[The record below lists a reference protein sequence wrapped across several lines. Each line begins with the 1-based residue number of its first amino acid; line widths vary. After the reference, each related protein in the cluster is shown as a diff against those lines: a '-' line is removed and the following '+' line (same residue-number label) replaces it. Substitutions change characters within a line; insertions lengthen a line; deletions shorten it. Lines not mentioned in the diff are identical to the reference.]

1 MCVAFTFSGPPTSN
15 LGKQQGDT
23 KVVGRL
29 GQTLKLSCPIQAKP
43 EPMIEWGKVR
53 VVMAVIADN
62 HGDGHTCPPKL
73 SSLYKF

>member
-53 VVMAVIADN
+53 VVMAVIEETMGMGILAPQKWSWIIFD
-62 HGDGHTCPPKL
+62 
-73 SSLYKF
+73 

>member
-53 VVMAVIADN
+53 VVMAVEN
-62 HGDGHTCPPKL
+62 HGDGHTCSPKMV
-73 SSLYKF
+73 FIG

>member
-1 MCVAFTFSGPPTSN
+1 MCAAFAFSGPPTSN

-53 VVMAVIADN
+53 VVMAVIEEN
-62 HGDGHTCPPKL
+62 HGDGHTCPPKMVL
-73 SSLYKF
+73 DDF